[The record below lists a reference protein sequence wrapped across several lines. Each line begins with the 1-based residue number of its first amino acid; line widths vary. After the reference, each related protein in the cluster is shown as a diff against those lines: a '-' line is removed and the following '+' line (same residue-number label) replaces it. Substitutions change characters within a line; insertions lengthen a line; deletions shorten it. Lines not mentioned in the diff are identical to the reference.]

1 MAISLSAHTIGQLC
15 ELSLRGK
22 KGVCITLNRKAGIKT
37 RQVRGVR
44 SWPISRVLS
53 RTVIHLGR
61 TSPRASSDLPGNTR
75 GPRAAARSRMLPY
88 LVLLRVGF
96 TLPLV
101 LPPARCALTAPF
113 HPYRRGQGPNRRYL
127 FCGTFRGLTSPRRY
141 LAPCPMEPGL
151 SSPSA
156 WKERLSGQLLS
167 ALS

>member
-1 MAISLSAHTIGQLC
+1 MSRHQDIDVALERLATGARH
-15 ELSLRGK
+15 R
-22 KGVCITLNRKAGIKT
+22 
-37 RQVRGVR
+37 RQEDGMMGG

-53 RTVIHLGR
+53 RTVIHLGHA
-61 TSPRASSDLPGNTR
+61 SPRASCDLPGDTR
-75 GPRAAARSRMLPY
+75 GPRAAARGCSSPY

-96 TLPLV
+96 TLPLM

-113 HPYRRGQGPNRRYL
+113 HPYRREHSPNRRYL

-151 SSPSA
+151 SSPSE

-167 ALS
+167 GPS